1 MKLGSI
7 PFTQQTVA
15 DPKDL
20 FLLYE
25 VMMRR
30 GEKRKVLFHPEN
42 RLSPWEPCWSM
53 HKNPNKRVSDKTNS
67 VIRVVEFRKEGAK
80 VIFLLVFPGYIS

>member
-7 PFTQQTVA
+7 PFTQQTGA

-20 FLLYE
+20 FLLCE

-30 GEKRKVLFHPEN
+30 GEKRKVFFHPEN
-42 RLSPWEPCWSM
+42 RLPPWEPRWSM
-53 HKNPNKRVSDKTNS
+53 HKNPNKKLACS
-67 VIRVVEFRKEGAK
+67 VIRVAESRNEGAK
-80 VIFLLVFPGYIS
+80 VISLLVFPGYIS